1 MIIQDDRTAEEKKSH
16 NWLVIGTDKF
26 LSGWGEA
33 KDGKSIAAWACTF
46 ERLDAVEKWVKSRS
60 DMLRV
65 RISNDKNYRPKTA
78 KHFHIYVV
86 HEDHPALTKG

>member
-1 MIIQDDRTAEEKKSH
+1 MIIQDDRTAEEKKTH

-26 LSGWGEA
+26 MSCWGRA
-33 KDGKSIAAWACTF
+33 TGGKSIAAWACTF
-46 ERLDAVEKWVKSRS
+46 EHLDAVEKWVKSRP

-65 RISNDKNYRPKTA
+65 RISNGKNYRPKIA
-78 KHFHIYVV
+78 KHYYVYVV